1 MPKKTPTK
9 NHSAQ
14 DRRNPAHPIKQHP
27 AHKTPFATTQIGV
40 EKQTSERERERER
53 WGNAH
58 ILRDFDSAFD
68 ELLPAAPQHL
78 HTHRLLRNPHPE
90 IFLKSLLLQTATK
103 LTNPMH
109 E

>member
-1 MPKKTPTK
+1 MK
-9 NHSAQ
+9 H
-14 DRRNPAHPIKQHP
+14 HPV
-27 AHKTPFATTQIGV
+27 HKTPFATTQIGV
-40 EKQTSERERERER
+40 EKQTSERETERETER

-90 IFLKSLLLQTATK
+90 IFLKSLLLQTTTK
-103 LTNPMH
+103 LTNPVH

>member
-1 MPKKTPTK
+1 MK
-9 NHSAQ
+9 H
-14 DRRNPAHPIKQHP
+14 HPV
-27 AHKTPFATTQIGV
+27 HKTPFATTQIGV
-40 EKQTSERERERER
+40 EKQKSVRERER

-90 IFLKSLLLQTATK
+90 IFLKSLLLQTTTR
-103 LTNPMH
+103 LTNPVH

>member
-1 MPKKTPTK
+1 MPKKIPTK
-9 NHSAQ
+9 THSAQ
-14 DRRNPAHPIKQHP
+14 DRTNPAHPMKHHP
-27 AHKTPFATTQIGV
+27 VHKTPFATTQIGV
-40 EKQTSERERERER
+40 EKQTSEGERERC
-53 WGNAH
+53 GNAH

-90 IFLKSLLLQTATK
+90 IFLKSLLLQTTTR
-103 LTNPMH
+103 LTNPVH